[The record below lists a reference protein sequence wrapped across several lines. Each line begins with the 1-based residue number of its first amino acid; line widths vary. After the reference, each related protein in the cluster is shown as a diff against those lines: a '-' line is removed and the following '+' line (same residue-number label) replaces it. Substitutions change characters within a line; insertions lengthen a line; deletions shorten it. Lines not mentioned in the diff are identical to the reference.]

1 MGGKKSVISANN
13 TGAIELLHA
22 GKKKMNLDTD
32 FTHSTTINSKWI
44 TDLET

>member
-22 GKKKMNLDTD
+22 GKKMNLDTD

>member
-1 MGGKKSVISANN
+1 MSGKESVISANN

-22 GKKKMNLDTD
+22 GKKRNLDTD

-44 TDLET
+44 MDLEA